1 MKRLSLCALCAGMFA
16 CWFIPTP
23 TRSESIWNRRSR
35 ESAFLFVDNRAR
47 SVGDLL
53 TVLIE
58 ENTGI
63 ENLEQK
69 LLDKATSS
77 TGAFSFGGTTS
88 SGDVAR
94 EAAAGLD
101 AGNATTRNL
110 QGQATFLANRRFA
123 DQITVR
129 VIDVK
134 PNGNIVITG
143 SRQRIVAGE
152 TRSLRVSGQLR
163 PNDIAIEG
171 NFVLSSS
178 IADFRVSYT
187 SQGQEQR
194 FVNHGWFG
202 KFVNRLWPF

>member
-1 MKRLSLCALCAGMFA
+1 MKKLSLYILCAGILVTGL
-16 CWFIPTP
+16 WPTSI
-23 TRSESIWNRRSR
+23 RSESIWKRRNRT
-35 ESAFLFVDNRAR
+35 SAFLFVDNRAR
-47 SVGDLL
+47 QVGDLL
-53 TVLIE
+53 MVLIE

-63 ENLEQK
+63 QNQEQK

-77 TGAFSFGGTTS
+77 TGEFNFGGTTS
-88 SGDVAR
+88 SPNVSR

-101 AGNATTRNL
+101 ASNATTRNL
-110 QGQATFLANRRFA
+110 QGTASFLANRRFA

-134 PNGNIVITG
+134 PNGNIVIAG

-152 TRSLRVSGQLR
+152 TRTLQVAGQLR
-163 PNDIAIEG
+163 PNDIAIDG
-171 NFVLSSS
+171 NYVLSSA

-187 SQGQEQR
+187 SAGQEQR

-202 KFVNRLWPF
+202 KFVNRVWPF